1 MRPRNVRAELKL
13 DPEARL
19 AADFLSPDGTVR
31 ALVEQNRDLILRLA
45 ALLELRIADGRF
57 DSTAGSVRSTS
68 QFDLRIAGD
77 EAVNVEADLTRL
89 RKEKDRLAKDLESKQ
104 NRLADQTFR
113 ERAPAEIVQQMEAT
127 LATRRA
133 EFDKVVERL
142 GQLERRRFSRRISDQ
157 RHNSHASRDASMAP
171 RNIPGSTDRRI
182 DALLTLLSENPM
194 IVISG
199 QKIAREIGVSRS
211 AVWRWT
217 QRLRALGVR
226 VKGHPRTGYQLE
238 RMPDVLLPSHLRRQ
252 LIDTPFGKHIHHYF
266 KAGSTNGIA
275 FDMGQAGEP
284 HGTVV
289 LAEEQTGGRGRAGR
303 SWHSEK
309 SSGIYATV
317 LLRPQ
322 ASPVLAPVITMLAG
336 LAARDAVLE
345 ELELAPDLRWPNDLL
360 LGGKKFCGILTEMH
374 AEPDRIHFVIV
385 GMGINVNHAGM
396 PPELAR
402 IATSLRMA
410 TGKTHSRLTAAG
422 AVAAQPGDLLQSIP
436 GGRAGADR
444 RALQRSVELRAREAR
459 AHHDGK
465 EIYTGT
471 TDGLEPGGLL
481 RVRRADGRR
490 NRHFRAT

>member
-1 MRPRNVRAELKL
+1 M
-13 DPEARL
+13 
-19 AADFLSPDGTVR
+19 
-31 ALVEQNRDLILRLA
+31 
-45 ALLELRIADGRF
+45 
-57 DSTAGSVRSTS
+57 
-68 QFDLRIAGD
+68 
-77 EAVNVEADLTRL
+77 
-89 RKEKDRLAKDLESKQ
+89 
-104 NRLADQTFR
+104 
-113 ERAPAEIVQQMEAT
+113 AT
-127 LATRRA
+127 
-133 EFDKVVERL
+133 
-142 GQLERRRFSRRISDQ
+142 
-157 RHNSHASRDASMAP
+157 

-182 DALLTLLSENPM
+182 DALLTLLSDNSM
-194 IVISG
+194 IVVSG
-199 QKIAREIGVSRS
+199 QKISRATGVSRS
-211 AVWRWT
+211 TVWRWI
-217 QRLRALGVR
+217 QKLRALGVR

-252 LIDTPFGKHIHHYF
+252 LIDTPFGKHIHHF
-266 KAGSTNGIA
+266 FEAGSTNGIA

-309 SSGIYATV
+309 TSGIYATV

-345 ELELAPDLRWPNDLL
+345 ELEVAPDLRWPNDLL

-410 TGKTHSRLTAAG
+410 TGKTHSRLQLLVRLLRHLDSYYNRFLAEGPAPIVARFSEVSSYARGKPVRITTA
-422 AVAAQPGDLLQSIP
+422 
-436 GGRAGADR
+436 
-444 RALQRSVELRAREAR
+444 
-459 AHHDGK
+459 K
-465 EIYTGT
+465 ETYVGT
-471 TDGLEPGGLL
+471 TDGLEPNGLL
-481 RVRRADGRR
+481 RVRRADGRVETVISGDVTE
-490 NRHFRAT
+490 AS